1 MELNV
6 KKKTTIFP
14 KDLKSFIISAINC
27 WYAVILPIEKYLATV
42 KEIEPGLSPDE
53 IREPPKFV
61 QDSGDIMIEM
71 KKRFQEI
78 IEALVLRLQS
88 SQTGKN
94 SVARIG
100 VRK

>member
-14 KDLKSFIISAINC
+14 KDLQNFIISAINC
-27 WYAVILPIEKYLATV
+27 CYAVILPAEKYLATV
-42 KEIEPGLSPDE
+42 KKIEPGLPPNE

-71 KKRFQEI
+71 KKRIQECGV
-78 IEALVLRLQS
+78 LVIRYLEL
-88 SQTGKN
+88 
-94 SVARIG
+94 
-100 VRK
+100 VRWTHSG